1 MTHGRSGISKN
12 RKVQFL
18 FTVSMSDLGPRKC
31 IFYPQN
37 ASFESGRGTGATEWY
52 VLEGIRHKLR
62 EQEGTQ

>member
-1 MTHGRSGISKN
+1 
-12 RKVQFL
+12 VQFL